1 MGYVRKL
8 RVSEASL
15 RKQRVKAKQHTEE
28 EMVHSLSKVS
38 ELERGM
44 QDLSRTDTRRA
55 LEGHRN
61 MADDK
66 HSVYGDMS
74 EDVWMDKFGTSELMR

>member
-1 MGYVRKL
+1 
-8 RVSEASL
+8 
-15 RKQRVKAKQHTEE
+15 
-28 EMVHSLSKVS
+28 MVHSLSKVS

-61 MADDK
+61 MVDDK

-74 EDVWMDKFGTSELMR
+74 EDVWMDKFGTSELMRNDRLTRASTIHTGIIK